1 MYKMARRAFEAN
13 KGDIE
18 SYLTHMYH
26 KVRGC
31 ADVASPP
38 AFLDDPELNAVMAPQ
53 TNVSPPTGPLDTRR
67 SVPQLQPQDHRSAY
81 VVAATAAAVALAGLV
96 PAVALTY
103 RERGRGW
110 VTAAC
115 ALVAVALA
123 IAVVIMVVYR
133 DSDVERTSQRLAIA
147 GLSFCAAALVT
158 ATIVVHQLRSG
169 RWHTEMPALMWATVL
184 FLAIGGST
192 LAGSTTGLKAAV

>member
-1 MYKMARRAFEAN
+1 M
-13 KGDIE
+13 I
-18 SYLTHMYH
+18 
-26 KVRGC
+26 
-31 ADVASPP
+31 ASG
-38 AFLDDPELNAVMAPQ
+38 ALSNVQVSGSNLNITFVI
-53 TNVSPPTGPLDTRR
+53 L
-67 SVPQLQPQDHRSAY
+67 
-81 VVAATAAAVALAGLV
+81 AVALG
-96 PAVALTY
+96 
-103 RERGRGW
+103 
-110 VTAAC
+110 
-115 ALVAVALA
+115 ALA

-192 LAGSTTGLKAAV
+192 LAGSTTGLKVAV

>member
-1 MYKMARRAFEAN
+1 MYTMARKAFEAS

-18 SYLTHMYH
+18 SYLTLMYQ
-26 KVRGC
+26 KARGC
-31 ADVASPP
+31 TNVAPLP
-38 AFLDDPELNAVMAPQ
+38 AFLNEPELNAVMAPQ
-53 TNVSPPTGPLDTRR
+53 TNVSPPTGPLDMWR
-67 SVPQLQPQDHRSAY
+67 SIPQRPQQNHRSAY
-81 VVAATAAAVALAGLV
+81 VVAATAAAAALAGLV

-103 RERGRGW
+103 HERGRGW

-123 IAVVIMVVYR
+123 IAVVVMVVHR
-133 DSDVERTSQRLAIA
+133 DSDVKRTSQRLAVA

-158 ATIVVHQLRSG
+158 ATIVVYQLRSG
-169 RWHTEMPALMWATVL
+169 RWHAEMPALMWATVL